1 MLKNTKLI
9 YKMEYYQESLSS
21 HRANYHNYS
30 YDVSNW
36 VSQYNKAMFP
46 VFLIQKIIK
55 AILLV
60 IILKLWG

>member
-1 MLKNTKLI
+1 
-9 YKMEYYQESLSS
+9 MEYYQESLSS
-21 HRANYHNYS
+21 HPVNYHNYS
-30 YDVSNW
+30 YDTSNW

-46 VFLIQKIIK
+46 LFLIQKIIK

>member
-1 MLKNTKLI
+1 
-9 YKMEYYQESLSS
+9 MEYYQDSYP
-21 HRANYHNYS
+21 HPIKYYNYT
-30 YDVSNW
+30 YDTSNW
-36 VSQYNKAMFP
+36 LSQYNKAMFP